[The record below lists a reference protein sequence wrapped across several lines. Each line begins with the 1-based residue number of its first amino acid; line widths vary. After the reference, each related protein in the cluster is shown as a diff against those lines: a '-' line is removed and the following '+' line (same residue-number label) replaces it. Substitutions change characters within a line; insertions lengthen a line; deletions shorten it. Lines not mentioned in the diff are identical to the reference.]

1 MSLKKNDYTA
11 ETGLTNAEKVNSSFS
26 EPLLQEQDNSE
37 STIDLVDLFYALF
50 RKLHYIVLSVLI
62 GAVIFNAFSYFF
74 IKPTY
79 QSTAKMYIVSASKD
93 SVVDFSDINVG
104 TSLTSDYEQ
113 LILSYPVLSKVLV
126 NLDLDWS
133 IAELK
138 SCITIDNP
146 DDTRI
151 LNISAITTDPRE
163 SMRIANEVM
172 DISIKYLPDTMS
184 TNAPNV
190 AERARYNKVKVAPNY
205 GKYTFLGALLGLLLS
220 GTVILARHLMDDT
233 IHTADDM
240 ERYFGIEPLTVVP
253 ENQQLFDG
261 VEPEKKT
268 VLKRW
273 RA

>member
-62 GAVIFNAFSYFF
+62 GAVILNAFSYFF

-172 DISIKYLPDTMS
+172 DISIKYLPVS
-184 TNAPNV
+184 
-190 AERARYNKVKVAPNY
+190 
-205 GKYTFLGALLGLLLS
+205 S
-220 GTVILARHLMDDT
+220 
-233 IHTADDM
+233 
-240 ERYFGIEPLTVVP
+240 
-253 ENQQLFDG
+253 
-261 VEPEKKT
+261 
-268 VLKRW
+268 
-273 RA
+273 